1 VIPRTC
7 RWTIEVICRPSVIG
21 FSFALLALAGCGII
35 PSDGPSGRAVV
46 QAGGA
51 ARAAPYLLVKLDYR
65 VAEAASSAPRKVT
78 LSLADASSEARDDII
93 REGDTLVVSIYE
105 ASGAAVFSSGGADA
119 PLTGSSTHQDLPT
132 TPRVV
137 DADGC
142 VTLPFAGRIRV
153 AGLTPDAAG
162 AAIRGVVRGQFDNPQ
177 VLVDVTSSSANS
189 VSVLGD
195 VRNVNRFRLT
205 PHNDRLLDVIA
216 EAGGPTLPY
225 QDILIEIVRG
235 SESVKAPMTEVMDDP
250 AENIRLA
257 PHDQVRLLPN
267 ERKYSVFGA
276 FGHVTQT
283 PITDPHLSLA
293 GAISRAG
300 GLDTWTADDTSVFVF
315 RFERPE
321 VIAALGLSGA
331 MTPRG
336 VPVVYQLDFQ
346 KNPGGLLV
354 ADNFDVRSDDL
365 IYVPRAGLVTLNK
378 FMQAVNAVAQA
389 NYAFSVTGV
398 P

>member
-1 VIPRTC
+1 MASRLLTAL
-7 RWTIEVICRPSVIG
+7 G
-21 FSFALLALAGCGII
+21 FALLVLTGCAAI
-35 PSDGPSGRAVV
+35 PSDGPSGRAVT
-46 QAGGA
+46 QGAGGGHA
-51 ARAAPYLLVKLDYR
+51 SPYVLIKLDYR
-65 VAEAASSAPRKVT
+65 VAQTVSSAPRRLS
-78 LSLADASSEARDDII
+78 LSLAGASSAERDDII

-105 ASGAAVFSSGGADA
+105 ASGAQVFGGDA
-119 PLTGSSTHQDLPT
+119 PLAGAATRQDLPT
-132 TPRVV
+132 SPRLVGL
-137 DADGC
+137 DGYIS
-142 VTLPFAGRIRV
+142 LPFAGHIHV
-153 AGLTPDAAG
+153 AGLTPDQASE
-162 AAIRGVVRGQFDNPQ
+162 AIRAAVRRQFDNPQ

-205 PHNDRLLDVIA
+205 PHSDRLVDVIA

-225 QDILIEIVRG
+225 QDIMVEIVRG
-235 SESVKAPMTEVMDDP
+235 TQSVKAPMSEVMDDP

-276 FGHVTQT
+276 FGRVTQT

-293 GAISRAG
+293 AAISRAG

-321 VIAALGLSGA
+321 VVSALGLTGVA
-331 MTPRG
+331 TPRG
-336 VPVVYQLDFQ
+336 VPVVYQIDFQ
-346 KNPGGLLV
+346 KDPGGLLV
-354 ADNFDVRSDDL
+354 ADNFDVQNDDL
-365 IYVPRAGLVTLNK
+365 IYVPRAGLVTVDK

-389 NYAFSVTGV
+389 GYSVRVTGV